1 MKLLLAG
8 ANSYV
13 GSRLLPF
20 LLQNGHEVV
29 CVVRDKRLFAEQNNY
44 PNVTLLSG
52 DLLRRRGIEAFPE
65 DIDAAFFLANRL
77 TQTSGFAALE
87 ALSAQNFMEVLNKTQ
102 CRQLITI
109 SPISDSQPVHV
120 ENILASGKAA
130 LTGLQT
136 SMVIGR
142 GSISLQLFEA
152 LTQNTPIVIT
162 RQWAKTLFQPIYI
175 DDLLTSLHNCLGNK
189 DTFNHRFDV
198 GGSQVLTFKQMLLV
212 YIATN
217 MEVKPGV
224 VILPFLS
231 SRLASYLVN
240 FLSPVSYPE
249 AQSLIQS
256 LDHDSVCHNLKPD
269 IVPSDST
276 TFKQSLRLIHDRTGE
291 KVLA

>member
-29 CVVRDKRLFAEQNNY
+29 CVVRDKQLFSEQNKYANIS
-44 PNVTLLSG
+44 LLDG

-65 DIDAAFFLANRL
+65 DIDAAFYLANRL

-87 ALSAQNFMEVLNKTQ
+87 ALSAQNFMEALNKTQ
-102 CRQLITI
+102 CRQLITM
-109 SPISDSQPVHV
+109 SPISDLPPVHV

-136 SMVIGR
+136 SMIIGR
-142 GSISLQLFEA
+142 GSIALQLFEA
-152 LTQNTPIVIT
+152 LIQKTPIVIT

-175 DDLLTSLHNCLGNK
+175 DDVLATLHSCLANK
-189 DTFNHRFDV
+189 DTFNHRFDL
-198 GGSQVLTFKQMLLV
+198 GGPQVLSFKQMMLV

-217 MEVKPGV
+217 VEVKPGV
-224 VILPFLS
+224 VILPFLN

-249 AQSLIQS
+249 AQSLLQS
-256 LDHDSVCHNLKPD
+256 LDHDSVCHNLNTEIMPD
-269 IVPSDST
+269 DSI
-276 TFKQSLRLIHDRTGE
+276 TFKQSLRLIHDRSGE

>member
-20 LLQNGHEVV
+20 LLENGHEVI
-29 CVVRDKRLFAEQNNY
+29 CVVRDKRLFAEQNKY
-44 PNVTLLSG
+44 TNVTLLNG

-65 DIDAAFFLANRL
+65 DVDAAFFLANRL

-109 SPISDSQPVHV
+109 SPISDSPPVHV

-136 SMVIGR
+136 SMIVGR
-142 GSISLQLFEA
+142 GSIALQLFEG

-175 DDLLTSLHNCLGNK
+175 DDLLTSLHNCLANK
-189 DTFNHRFDV
+189 DTYNRRFDA
-198 GGSQVLTFKQMLLV
+198 GGPQVLTFKQMLLV

-249 AQSLIQS
+249 AQRLIQS
-256 LDHDSVCHNLKPD
+256 LDHDSVCKSIDNNITPAES
-269 IVPSDST
+269 V
-276 TFKQSLRLIHDRTGE
+276 TFKQSLRLIHDRSGE

>member
-8 ANSYV
+8 ANSYI

-29 CVVRDKRLFAEQNNY
+29 CVVRDKKFFNNQNKY
-44 PNVTLLSG
+44 DRVTVLNG
-52 DLLRRRGIEAFPE
+52 DLLRRQSIEAFPG
-65 DIDAAFFLANRL
+65 DIDAAFYLVNRL

-87 ALSAQNFMEVLNKTQ
+87 ALSAQNFMEALNKTR
-102 CRQLITI
+102 CRQLITT
-109 SPISDSQPVHV
+109 SPVSDSPPVHV

-136 SMVIGR
+136 SMIIGK
-142 GSISLQLFEA
+142 GSIALQLFEA

-162 RQWAKTLFQPIYI
+162 RQWAKTLFQPVYI
-175 DDLLTSLHNCLGNK
+175 DDVLTSLHHCLLNK
-189 DTFNHRFDV
+189 DTFNHRFDI
-198 GGSQVLTFKQMLLV
+198 GGPQVLTFKQMMLI

-217 MEVKPGV
+217 MDVKPGI
-224 VILPFLS
+224 VILPFLN

-249 AQSLIQS
+249 AQSLIQN
-256 LDHDSVCHNLKPD
+256 LDQDSVCNNINPD
-269 IVPSDST
+269 IVPAESIS
-276 TFKQSLRLIHDRTGE
+276 FKRSLRLIHDWSDE